1 MKKKN
6 TVRRIGRPK
15 KKITPHKKQN
25 HTKKKHHHKNTMKND
40 SHPKHRL
47 SFFVKEK
54 TRELILDFLK
64 MTQENLGVTHNNS
77 L

>member
-6 TVRRIGRPK
+6 PARRIGRPK
-15 KKITPHKKQN
+15 KKMTSHRKKL
-25 HTKKKHHHKNTMKND
+25 HHKNTIKNV

-47 SFFVKEK
+47 SFFGREK

-64 MTQENLGVTHNNS
+64 MMQENLGVTHNNS
-77 L
+77 R